1 MLAYIY
7 PFIYTSCMFTLVL
20 AYKDRVLSCER
31 SSIGQFPRY
40 LSDFFF
46 LLSNSQ
52 ITKVQRDSFRWNIL
66 IRLIDL
72 YQNIRLNPGKLLS
85 VIRHKRLA
93 INGTLSKYDAIRF
106 SWSNAYSHQSLNT
119 FCLVKHSVNLSPSKR
134 PYDCCQLEIWHKQ
147 LSISKNLLELYVKVS
162 RLVFFH

>member
-119 FCLVKHSVNLSPSKR
+119 FLFSWTQCKFVSIKAAVWLLSTRNLAQTIKHK
-134 PYDCCQLEIWHKQ
+134 
-147 LSISKNLLELYVKVS
+147 
-162 RLVFFH
+162 